1 MTPFVACTLG
11 FISLVSPNYWEPYMV
26 DSFAAC
32 YNLQKD
38 KRAANVQFEYIT
50 KPEDAIR
57 RCGVNLKDCKDLRS
71 K

>member
-1 MTPFVACTLG
+1 
-11 FISLVSPNYWEPYMV
+11 MV